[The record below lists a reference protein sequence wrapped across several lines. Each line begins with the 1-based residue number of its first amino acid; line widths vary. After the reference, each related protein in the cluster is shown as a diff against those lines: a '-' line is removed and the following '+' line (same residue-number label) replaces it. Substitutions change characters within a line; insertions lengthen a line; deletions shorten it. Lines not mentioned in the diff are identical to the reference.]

1 MIRIDDVNRFKAVF
15 QYVTK
20 FIDEAQFTVGPDGFK
35 VRSVDPHDVCYVDL
49 RFEPEFFEEY
59 EVVNDWHFA
68 VDVTKVSKIFPKIS
82 TSDPLEVEI
91 DARYIALRTTDAWES
106 TFRIEWLDGDP
117 DPVGEV
123 PEYDYDGVL
132 NCAAD
137 DVADIVQKASTMADE
152 VTFKADEDSI
162 ILEASTGDYTYT
174 ARPID
179 PAELE
184 IRRPFSTNLLID
196 YLKQLRSLMIRCDQ
210 AHVYLGEETPTY
222 VRLIAEGKG
231 DFKFYLSPERQTE
244 TKQQKQTERKD
255 RKGNSIPR
263 ISPKKFVEFSF
274 DITQPGA
281 DPSVDALQRAGMET
295 KGRDYIRMAGMLDLA
310 YHDNGHIS
318 TTPLGEQLFDQNQQ
332 DSEEARELLHEIAEE
347 KIPAYRV
354 MVNKLEEKPE
364 SRDSLFEKVNEELYS
379 EHGYELHE
387 DDLATLLG
395 LARELEVVDKN
406 MSLYSVEAAK

>member
-1 MIRIDDVNRFKAVF
+1 MIRIDDVSRFKAVF

-20 FIDEAQFTVGPDGFK
+20 FINEAQFTVGPDGFE

-49 RFEPEFFEEY
+49 RFEPEFFDEY
-59 EVVNDWHFA
+59 EVVDDWNFA
-68 VDVTKVSKIFPKIS
+68 VDVTKFSKIFPKIS

-106 TFRIEWLDGDP
+106 TFRVEWLDGDP
-117 DPVGEV
+117 DPVGDV

-152 VTFKADEDSI
+152 VVFKAEDGSI
-162 ILEASTGDYTYT
+162 LLEASSGDYTYT
-174 ARPID
+174 ARPIG
-179 PAELE
+179 AEELE
-184 IRRPFSTNLLID
+184 IEGDFSTKLLID
-196 YLKQLRSLMIRCDQ
+196 YLKQLRSLMIRCDH
-210 AHVYLGEETPTY
+210 AHLHLGEDTPTY
-222 VRLIAEGKG
+222 IRLIAEEKG

-244 TKQQKQTERKD
+244 TSQQKQTERKD
-255 RKGNSIPR
+255 RKGNSVPR
-263 ISPKKFVEFSF
+263 ISPKKFVDFSF
-274 DITQPGA
+274 EITQPGA
-281 DPSVDALQRAGMET
+281 DPSVDALQRAGLET
-295 KGRDYIRMAGMLDLA
+295 KGHDYIRMAGMLDLA
-310 YHDNGHIS
+310 YHDNGHLS
-318 TTPLGEQLFDQNQQ
+318 ATPLGEQLYGRHQQNTE
-332 DSEEARELLHEIAEE
+332 SERELLHEIAGE

-364 SRDSLFEKVNEELYS
+364 SRDSLFEKVNEELQS

-406 MSLYSVEAAK
+406 MSLYSVEAAE